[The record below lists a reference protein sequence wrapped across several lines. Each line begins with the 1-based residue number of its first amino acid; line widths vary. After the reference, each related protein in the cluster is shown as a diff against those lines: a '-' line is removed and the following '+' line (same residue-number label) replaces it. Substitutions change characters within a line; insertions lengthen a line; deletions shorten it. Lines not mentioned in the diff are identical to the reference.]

1 VSRAR
6 FLIGACTALVL
17 SSPTLLQAQTTPGDP
32 QESIGDQAPSAPV
45 GAGVEGSDIVVV
57 GTRASERSAQD
68 TKRESDQIVDSVVA
82 EDIGALPD
90 FNVAEA
96 LQRVPGIALDR
107 NEFTGEGSGVS
118 VRGLNQITTS
128 LAGRSI
134 FSGVGRS
141 LNLGEVPAG
150 LVGRVDVY
158 KSPQAD
164 QIEAGLGGTVD
175 VKLRSPADLKKFT
188 ASVTARG
195 IYRRLSD
202 ATNPSFSGL
211 IGNNWQVGE
220 GKLGILISGIYDRR
234 NFRTDRLAVD
244 AFADRRNLVDRSGD
258 GLTNNN
264 NPADSLYT
272 PTTLTTRYS
281 LGEFERWALGGR
293 LQYKKAGDYE
303 FYVDGIYNSY
313 TGTQDHSFIA
323 ARLNQ
328 TLYGARATLAN
339 GAFTVRPDNL
349 TFESGTF
356 RNVPFQ
362 VTSYI
367 QDEKNS
373 VWQGAAGFKIY
384 SGRLQV
390 AGDTSLLR
398 STKNEIRR
406 DLTVGGIVPSYFM
419 DLRPETPFY
428 DYQNF
433 DLLNPANYRP
443 DRIST
448 YNYPNEGEE
457 WATRLDVTAEL
468 DLPILQAL
476 QWGMRMTR
484 RTADRVGYDE
494 GVNIIGRTPNPAL
507 SGVLD
512 ATPDD
517 LFANRFDLT
526 DTVWL
531 RPTPGSVREFS
542 GLLQQFGV
550 PLNFN
555 PLEPLLAYS
564 FDESTR
570 AAYVMAKIRQ
580 EIGQMR
586 LTGNVG
592 VRYVRT
598 QQNADGFRTAPTTG
612 QFEPSQID
620 RTYSAVLPSVNL
632 ALRITPDLVV
642 RGAYSQVV
650 SKPSFLDLSP
660 TRTLDLDELRGSGGN
675 PALMPYEAD
684 QYDATVEYYFGRP
697 GFVYAGYFKKDIDG
711 YYQRTSLP
719 EVINGQTYLIEQ
731 LVNADAAKIDGFEF
745 GYQQQYDFLP
755 GPLKGL
761 GGRFSYTHINSN
773 RYNSSLQRDE
783 PLSGLSPNLYNATL
797 TYELGGFRA
806 RLAYN
811 WRESYPVNLNPGGA
825 LNLPQ
830 TRESF
835 GIWDASATYQLRPNV
850 ALFVDVANIT
860 NQRGTEIFTVA
871 ERPRSF
877 FLSDQTFGF
886 GIRANF

>member
-1 VSRAR
+1 MPAR
-6 FLIGACTALVL
+6 WLIGSVAMLAAAQASAQETVPEQTA
-17 SSPTLLQAQTTPGDP
+17 
-32 QESIGDQAPSAPV
+32 APADE
-45 GAGVEGSDIVVV
+45 AGVPAEVVVV
-57 GTRASERSAQD
+57 GTRASDRSAQD

-141 LNLGEVPAG
+141 LNLGEIPAG

-202 ATNPSFSGL
+202 SFNPSFSAL
-211 IGNNWQVGE
+211 VGNNWNVGD
-220 GKLGILISGIYDRR
+220 GKLGVLISGIYDRR

-244 AFADRRNLVDRSGD
+244 AFADRRNLVDRNGD
-258 GLTNNN
+258 GVATN
-264 NPADSLYT
+264 NPADSIYV

-293 LQYKKAGDYE
+293 LQYKVAGSYE

-313 TGTQDHSFIA
+313 RGTQDHSFIA

-328 TLYGARATLAN
+328 TLYGARAALQSY
-339 GAFTVRPDNL
+339 TVRPDNL

-362 VTSYI
+362 STTYI

-373 VWQGAAGFKIY
+373 VWQAAAGFKIHA
-384 SGRLQV
+384 GKLQA
-390 AGDTSLLR
+390 AGDISMLR
-398 STKNEIRR
+398 STKNEMRR
-406 DLTVGGIVPSYFM
+406 DLTTGGIAPNFFM
-419 DLRPETPFY
+419 DLRPDTPAY
-428 DYQNF
+428 DYQGI
-433 DLLNPANYRP
+433 DLLDPRAYRP

-457 WATRLDVTAEL
+457 RAARLDITANL
-468 DLPILQAL
+468 DLPVLQAL
-476 QWGMRMTR
+476 QWGVRYTS
-484 RTADRVGYDE
+484 RTADRVGFDE
-494 GVNIIGRTPNPAL
+494 GVGLTGRTPTTPLADTL
-507 SGVLD
+507 S

-517 LFANRFDLT
+517 LFANRFDLI
-526 DTVWL
+526 DTTWL
-531 RPTPGSVREFS
+531 RPDPAAVREFG
-542 GLLQQFGV
+542 GLLAAYGLPADF
-550 PLNFN
+550 PA
-555 PLEPLLAYS
+555 LEPLLAYS
-564 FDESTR
+564 FDEKTQ

-580 EIGQMR
+580 EIGSMR
-586 LTGNVG
+586 LTGNAG
-592 VRYVRT
+592 VRIVNTR
-598 QQNADGFRTAPTTG
+598 QNANGYRTAATTG
-612 QFEPSQID
+612 AFEPIDID
-620 RTYSAVLPSVNL
+620 RKYGAILPSINL

-642 RGAYSQVV
+642 RAAYSEVM

-660 TRTLDLDELRGSGGN
+660 TRTLDYDTFEGSGGN
-675 PALMPYEAD
+675 PELMPYQAN
-684 QYDATVEYYFGRP
+684 QYDAAIEYYFGRP
-697 GFVYAGYFKKDIDG
+697 GFVYLGYFRKDIDG
-711 YYQRTSLP
+711 YYQRVSRP
-719 EVINGQTYLIEQ
+719 ELIDGQIFQIEQ
-731 LVNADAAKIDGFEF
+731 LVNADAARVDGWEL

-755 GPLKGL
+755 GLLRGL

-773 RYNSSLQRDE
+773 RYNSTLRRNE

-811 WRESYPVNLNPGGA
+811 WRESYPINLNPGGA

-830 TRESF
+830 TRRSF
-835 GIWDASATYQLRPNV
+835 GIWDASATYQLRKNV

-860 NQRGTEIFTVA
+860 NQRGTEVFTVR

-877 FLSDQTFGF
+877 FLSDQTFGV

>member
-1 VSRAR
+1 MRATR
-6 FLIGACTALVL
+6 WLIGSAAMVAAA
-17 SSPTLLQAQTTPGDP
+17 QAGAQEAMP
-32 QESIGDQAPSAPV
+32 QQDEVPAAPSD
-45 GAGVEGSDIVVV
+45 GVAASPDIIVR
-57 GTRASERSAQD
+57 GTRASDRSAQD

-141 LNLGEVPAG
+141 LNLGEIPAG

-175 VKLRSPADLKKFT
+175 VKLRSPADLKKPT

-202 ATNPSFSGL
+202 SFNPSFSAMV
-211 IGNNWQVGE
+211 GNNWDVGG
-220 GKLGILISGIYDRR
+220 GKLGILVSGIYDRR

-244 AFADRRNLVDRSGD
+244 AFADRRNLIDRNGD
-258 GLTNNN
+258 GLATN
-264 NPADSLYT
+264 NPADSIYV

-281 LGEFERWALGGR
+281 LGEFERWAIGGR
-293 LQYKKAGDYE
+293 LQYKEAGKYE

-313 TGTQDHSFIA
+313 KGTQDHSFIA

-328 TLYGARATLAN
+328 TLYGARAALQS
-339 GAFTVRPDNL
+339 FTVRPDNL

-356 RNVPFQ
+356 SNVPFQ
-362 VTSYI
+362 STTYI
-367 QDEKNS
+367 QDEKNT
-373 VWQGAAGFKIY
+373 VWQAAAGFKLY
-384 SGRLQV
+384 AGRLQA
-390 AGDTSLLR
+390 AGDVSLLR
-398 STKNEIRR
+398 STKNEMRR
-406 DLTVGGIVPSYFM
+406 DFTTGGIAPNFLM
-419 DLRPETPFY
+419 DLRPETPFF
-428 DYQNF
+428 DYQGI
-433 DLLNPANYRP
+433 DLLDPAAYRP

-448 YNYPNEGEE
+448 SNYPNEGEE
-457 WATRLDVTAEL
+457 QAARLDITADL
-468 DLPILQAL
+468 DLPVLQAL
-476 QWGMRMTR
+476 QWGVRVTK
-484 RTADRVGYDE
+484 RTADRIGFDE
-494 GVNIIGRTPNPAL
+494 GINLIGRTPGSPL

-517 LFANRFDLT
+517 LFANRFDLI
-526 DTVWL
+526 DTEWL
-531 RPTPGSVREFS
+531 RPTPAAVREFG
-542 GLLQQFGV
+542 GLLQAYGIPADF
-550 PLNFN
+550 PA
-555 PLEPLLAYS
+555 LEPLLAYS

-580 EIGQMR
+580 EIGGMR
-586 LTGNVG
+586 LTGNAG
-592 VRYVRT
+592 VRLVRT
-598 QQNADGFRTAPTTG
+598 RQNANGFRTAPTTG
-612 QFEPSQID
+612 AFEPVDID
-620 RTYSAVLPSVNL
+620 RSYSAVLPSINL
-632 ALRITPDLVV
+632 ALRVTPDLVL
-642 RGAYSQVV
+642 RGSFSQVV
-650 SKPSFLDLSP
+650 SRPSFLDLSP
-660 TRTLDLDELRGSGGN
+660 TRSLDYDTLEGSGGN
-675 PALMPYEAD
+675 PELMPYSAD
-684 QYDATVEYYFGRP
+684 QYDAAVEWYFGRP
-697 GFVYAGYFKKDIDG
+697 GFVYLGYFRKDIDG
-711 YYQRTSLP
+711 YYQRVSLP
-719 EVINGQTYLIEQ
+719 EVIGGQTFLISQ
-731 LVNADAAKIDGFEF
+731 LVNADAAKVDGWEF

-755 GPLKGL
+755 GLLRGL
-761 GGRFSYTHINSN
+761 GGRFSFTHINSN

-797 TYELGGFRA
+797 TYELGAFRA

-811 WRESYPVNLNPGGA
+811 WRESYPINLNPGGA

-830 TRESF
+830 TRRSF
-835 GIWDASATYQLRPNV
+835 GIWDASATYQLRENV
-850 ALFVDVANIT
+850 ALFVDISNIT
-860 NQRGTEIFTVA
+860 NERGTEIFTVE

-877 FLSDQTFGF
+877 FLSDQTIGM

>member
-1 VSRAR
+1 MRATR
-6 FLIGACTALVL
+6 WLIGSAAMVAAAQAGAQDATPQQDEVPALPSDGVAA
-17 SSPTLLQAQTTPGDP
+17 SP
-32 QESIGDQAPSAPV
+32 
-45 GAGVEGSDIVVV
+45 DIIVR
-57 GTRASERSAQD
+57 GTRASDRSAQD

-141 LNLGEVPAG
+141 LNLGEIPAG

-175 VKLRSPADLKKFT
+175 VKLRSPADLKKPT

-202 ATNPSFSGL
+202 SFNPSFSAMV
-211 IGNNWQVGE
+211 GNNWDVGG

-244 AFADRRNLVDRSGD
+244 AFADRRNLIDRNGD
-258 GLTNNN
+258 GLATN
-264 NPADSLYT
+264 NPADSIYV

-293 LQYKKAGDYE
+293 LQYKEAGKYE

-313 TGTQDHSFIA
+313 KGTQDHSFIA

-328 TLYGARATLAN
+328 TLYGARAALQS
-339 GAFTVRPDNL
+339 FTVRPDNL

-356 RNVPFQ
+356 SNVPFQ
-362 VTSYI
+362 STTYI
-367 QDEKNS
+367 QDEKNT
-373 VWQGAAGFKIY
+373 VWQAAAGFKLY
-384 SGRLQV
+384 AGRLQA
-390 AGDTSLLR
+390 AGDVSLLR
-398 STKNEIRR
+398 STKNEMRR
-406 DLTVGGIVPSYFM
+406 DLTTGGIAPNFLM
-419 DLRPETPFY
+419 DLRPETPFF
-428 DYQNF
+428 DYQGI
-433 DLLNPANYRP
+433 DLLDPAAYRP

-448 YNYPNEGEE
+448 SNYPNEGEE
-457 WATRLDVTAEL
+457 QAARLDITADL
-468 DLPILQAL
+468 DLPVLQAL
-476 QWGMRMTR
+476 QWGVRVTK
-484 RTADRVGYDE
+484 RTADRIGFDE
-494 GVNIIGRTPNPAL
+494 GINLIGRTPGSPL

-517 LFANRFDLT
+517 LFANRFDLI
-526 DTVWL
+526 DTEWL
-531 RPTPGSVREFS
+531 RPTPAAVREFG
-542 GLLQQFGV
+542 GLLQAYGIPADF
-550 PLNFN
+550 PA
-555 PLEPLLAYS
+555 LEPLLAYS

-580 EIGQMR
+580 EIGGMR
-586 LTGNVG
+586 LTGNAG
-592 VRYVRT
+592 VRLVRT
-598 QQNADGFRTAPTTG
+598 RQNANGFRTAPTTG
-612 QFEPSQID
+612 AFEPVDID
-620 RTYSAVLPSVNL
+620 RSYSAVLPSINL
-632 ALRITPDLVV
+632 ALRVTPDLVL
-642 RGAYSQVV
+642 RGSFSQVV
-650 SKPSFLDLSP
+650 SRPSFLDLSP
-660 TRTLDLDELRGSGGN
+660 TRSLDYDTLEGSGGN
-675 PALMPYEAD
+675 PELMPYSAD
-684 QYDATVEYYFGRP
+684 QYDAAVEWYFGRP
-697 GFVYAGYFKKDIDG
+697 GFVYLGYFRKDIDG
-711 YYQRTSLP
+711 YYQRVSLP
-719 EVINGQTYLIEQ
+719 EVIGGQTFLISQ
-731 LVNADAAKIDGFEF
+731 LVNADAAKVDGWEF

-755 GPLKGL
+755 GLLRGL
-761 GGRFSYTHINSN
+761 GGRFSFTHINSN
-773 RYNSSLQRDE
+773 RYNSNLQRDE

-797 TYELGGFRA
+797 TYELGAFRA

-811 WRESYPVNLNPGGA
+811 WRESYPINLNPGGA

-830 TRESF
+830 TRRSF
-835 GIWDASATYQLRPNV
+835 GIWDASATYQLRENV
-850 ALFVDVANIT
+850 ALFVDISNIT
-860 NQRGTEIFTVA
+860 NERGTEIFTID

-877 FLSDQTFGF
+877 FLSDQTIGM

>member
-1 VSRAR
+1 MMMRWLV
-6 FLIGACTALVL
+6 GASAFVL
-17 SSPTLLQAQTTPGDP
+17 ASPAIAQIT
-32 QESIGDQAPSAPV
+32 APSS
-45 GAGVEGSDIVVV
+45 GVPQDELPTPADPTGVPADIVVL
-57 GTRASERSAQD
+57 GTRGSDRSAQD
-68 TKRESDQIVDSVVA
+68 TKRTSDQIVDSVVA

-175 VKLRSPADLKKFT
+175 VKLRSPADLKKLT
-188 ASVTARG
+188 ASLTARG

-202 ATNPSFSGL
+202 SVNPSFSGL
-211 IGNNWQVGE
+211 IGNNWNVGD
-220 GKLGILISGIYDRR
+220 GRLGILISGIYDRR
-234 NFRTDRLAVD
+234 DFRTDRLAID
-244 AFADRRNLVDRSGD
+244 PFADRRNLVDRSGD
-258 GLTNNN
+258 GRTNNN
-264 NPADSLYT
+264 NPADSIYV

-293 LQYKKAGDYE
+293 LQYKSDKGYE

-328 TLYGARATLAN
+328 TLYGARATLPSY
-339 GAFTVRPDNL
+339 TVRPDNL

-356 RNVPFQ
+356 ANVPFQ
-362 VTSYI
+362 STTYI

-373 VWQGAAGFKIY
+373 VWQGAAGFKIN

-398 STKNEIRR
+398 SKKDEIRR
-406 DLTVGGIVPSYFM
+406 DFTVGGIAPTFIM

-428 DYQNF
+428 DYQGI
-433 DLLNPANYRP
+433 DLLDPANYRP

-448 YNYPNEGEE
+448 YNYPNDGEE
-457 WATRLDVTAEL
+457 WATRLDVIADL
-468 DLPILQAL
+468 DLPILQAM
-476 QWGMRMTR
+476 QWGFRMTR
-484 RTADRVGYDE
+484 RTADRIGFDE
-494 GVNIIGRTPNPAL
+494 GINLIGRTPTTPLA
-507 SGVLD
+507 SVLD

-517 LFANRFDLT
+517 LFANSFDLT
-526 DTVWL
+526 DTVWT
-531 RPTPGSVREFS
+531 RVTPGNVREFR
-542 GLLQQFGV
+542 GLLQAYGIPADF
-550 PLNFN
+550 PA
-555 PLEPLLAYS
+555 LEPLLAYS

-598 QQNADGFRTAPTTG
+598 QQDADGFRTAPATG
-612 QFEPSQID
+612 AFEPVDIN
-620 RTYSAVLPSVNL
+620 RNYSAVLPSVNL

-642 RGAYSQVV
+642 RGAYSEVV

-660 TRTLDLDELRGSGGN
+660 TRTLDFDTLEGSGGN
-675 PALMPYEAD
+675 PQLRPYEAK

-697 GFVYAGYFKKDIDG
+697 GFVYVGYFKKDIDG
-711 YYQRTSLP
+711 YYQRVSLP
-719 EVINGQTYLIEQ
+719 EVIDGQTFRISQ
-731 LVNADAAKIDGFEF
+731 LVNADAAKVDGWEF

-755 GPLKGL
+755 GALRGL
-761 GGRFSYTHINSN
+761 GGRFSFTHINSN

-783 PLSGLSPNLYNATL
+783 PLSGLSPNTYNATL

-825 LNLPQ
+825 LSLPQ
-830 TRESF
+830 TRRSF
-835 GIWDASATYQLRPNV
+835 GIWDASATYQLRKNI
-850 ALFVDVANIT
+850 ALFLDIANIT
-860 NQRGTEIFTVA
+860 NQRGTEVFTVA

-886 GIRANF
+886 GVRANF

>member
-1 VSRAR
+1 MKPSYW
-6 FLIGACTALVL
+6 
-17 SSPTLLQAQTTPGDP
+17 LLGSFAAVVAPQVQAQQAEPVQETP
-32 QESIGDQAPSAPV
+32 E
-45 GAGVEGSDIVVV
+45 VEETPTDIVVV
-57 GTRASERSAQD
+57 GTRASDRSAQD

-141 LNLGEVPAG
+141 LNLGEIPAG

-202 ATNPSFSGL
+202 SYNPSFSAMVGD
-211 IGNNWQVGE
+211 NWNVGG
-220 GKLGILISGIYDRR
+220 GKLGVLISGLYDRR

-244 AFADRRNLVDRSGD
+244 AFADRRNLVDRNGD
-258 GLTNNN
+258 GVATN
-264 NPADSLYT
+264 NPADSIYV

-281 LGEFERWALGGR
+281 LGEFERWAVGGR
-293 LQYKKAGDYE
+293 IQYKAADQFE

-313 TGTQDHSFIA
+313 SGVQDHSFIA

-328 TLYGARATLAN
+328 TLYGARAGLDS
-339 GAFTVRPDNL
+339 FTVRPDNL
-349 TFESGTF
+349 TFESGVF

-373 VWQGAAGFKIY
+373 VWQGAAGFKFR
-384 SGRLQV
+384 SGIFQA
-390 AGDTSLLR
+390 AGDISMIR
-398 STKNEIRR
+398 SKKNEMRR
-406 DLTVGGIVPSYFM
+406 DLTVGGIAPNFVM

-428 DYQNF
+428 DYQGV
-433 DLLNPANYRP
+433 DLTNPAAYRP

-457 WATRLDVTAEL
+457 RAARLDITANLEW
-468 DLPILQAL
+468 PVLQAI
-476 QWGMRMTR
+476 QFGVRYTTR
-484 RTADRVGYDE
+484 SADRIGFDE
-494 GVNIIGRTPNPAL
+494 GVSLIGRTPTTPL
-507 SGVLD
+507 SDTLT

-517 LFANRFDLT
+517 LFAGKFDLV

-531 RPTPGSVREFS
+531 RPNPGAVREFS
-542 GLLQQFGV
+542 GLLAAYGLPADF
-550 PLNFN
+550 PA
-555 PLEPLLAYS
+555 LEPLLAYS
-564 FDESTR
+564 FDEKTQ
-570 AAYVMAKIRQ
+570 AAYVMGKIRQ
-580 EIGQMR
+580 EIGGMK
-586 LTGNVG
+586 LTGNAG
-592 VRYVRT
+592 VRFINTT
-598 QQNADGFRTAPTTG
+598 QDANGFRTGAATG
-612 QFEPSQID
+612 EFEPVDIN
-620 RTYSAVLPSVNL
+620 RKYSAVLPSVNL

-642 RGAYSQVV
+642 RAAYSQVM

-660 TRTLDLDELRGSGGN
+660 TRTLDLDTFEGSGGN
-675 PALMPYEAD
+675 PELMPYEAD
-684 QYDATVEYYFGRP
+684 QYDAAVEWYFGRP
-697 GFVYAGYFKKDIDG
+697 GFVYLGYFKKDIDG
-711 YYQRTSLP
+711 YYQRVSIP
-719 EVINGQTYLIEQ
+719 EVIGGQTYLIEQ
-731 LVNADAAKIDGFEF
+731 LVNADAAKVDGWEF

-755 GPLKGL
+755 GILRGF
-761 GGRFSYTHINSN
+761 GGRFSYTKINSN
-773 RYNSSLQRDE
+773 RYNSNLKRNE

-811 WRESYPVNLNPGGA
+811 WRESYPINLNPGGA

-830 TRESF
+830 TRNSF
-835 GIWDASATYQLRPNV
+835 GIWDASATYQLRKNV
-850 ALFVDVANIT
+850 ALFVDVSNIT
-860 NQRGTEIFTVA
+860 NQRGTEVFTVA
-871 ERPRSF
+871 ERPRAF
-877 FLSDQTFGF
+877 FLSDQTFGL

>member
-1 VSRAR
+1 MPTRW
-6 FLIGACTALVL
+6 LIGSVAMLAAAQASAQETEQEPVTAPEEVG
-17 SSPTLLQAQTTPGDP
+17 TPA
-32 QESIGDQAPSAPV
+32 EV
-45 GAGVEGSDIVVV
+45 VVV
-57 GTRASERSAQD
+57 GTRASDRSAQD

-141 LNLGEVPAG
+141 LNLGEIPAG

-202 ATNPSFSGL
+202 SFNPSFSAL
-211 IGNNWQVGE
+211 VGNNWKVGD
-220 GKLGILISGIYDRR
+220 GKLGVLISGIYDRR

-244 AFADRRNLVDRSGD
+244 AFADRRNLVDRNGD
-258 GLTNNN
+258 GVATN
-264 NPADSLYT
+264 NPADSIYV

-293 LQYKKAGDYE
+293 IQYKAAGSYE

-313 TGTQDHSFIA
+313 KGTQDHSFIA

-328 TLYGARATLAN
+328 TLYGARAALQSYT
-339 GAFTVRPDNL
+339 FRPDNL

-362 VTSYI
+362 STTYI
-367 QDEKNS
+367 QDEKNT
-373 VWQGAAGFKIY
+373 VWQAAAGFKIY
-384 SGRLQV
+384 AGKLQA
-390 AGDTSLLR
+390 AGDVSLLR
-398 STKNEIRR
+398 STKNEMRR
-406 DLTVGGIVPSYFM
+406 DLTTGGIAPNFFM
-419 DLRPETPFY
+419 DLRPDTPAY
-428 DYQNF
+428 DYQGV
-433 DLLNPANYRP
+433 DLLDPRAYRP

-457 WATRLDVTAEL
+457 RAARLDITANL
-468 DLPILQAL
+468 DLPVLQAL
-476 QWGMRMTR
+476 QWGVRYTR
-484 RTADRVGYDE
+484 RSADRIGFDE
-494 GVNIIGRTPNPAL
+494 GVSLIGRTPTTPLADTLN
-507 SGVLD
+507 

-517 LFANRFDLT
+517 LFANRFDLI
-526 DTVWL
+526 DTTWL
-531 RPTPGSVREFS
+531 RPGPAAVREFG
-542 GLLQQFGV
+542 GLLATYGLPADF
-550 PLNFN
+550 PA
-555 PLEPLLAYS
+555 LEPLLAYS
-564 FDESTR
+564 FDEKTQ

-580 EIGQMR
+580 EIGSMR
-586 LTGNVG
+586 LTGNAG
-592 VRYVRT
+592 VRIVNTR
-598 QQNADGFRTAPTTG
+598 QNANGYRTAPTTG
-612 QFEPSQID
+612 AFEPVDLD
-620 RTYSAVLPSVNL
+620 RKYSAVLPSINL

-642 RGAYSQVV
+642 RAAYSEVV

-660 TRTLDLDELRGSGGN
+660 TRTLDYDTFEGSGGN
-675 PALMPYEAD
+675 PELMPYQAN
-684 QYDATVEYYFGRP
+684 QYDAAVEYYFGRP
-697 GFVYAGYFKKDIDG
+697 GFVYLGYFRKDIDG
-711 YYQRTSLP
+711 YYQRVSRP
-719 EVINGQTYLIEQ
+719 EVIGGQIFQIEQ
-731 LVNADAAKIDGFEF
+731 LVNADAAKVDGWEL

-755 GPLKGL
+755 GPLRGL

-773 RYNSSLQRDE
+773 RYNSGLKRNE

-811 WRESYPVNLNPGGA
+811 WRESYPINLNPGGA

-830 TRESF
+830 TRQSF
-835 GIWDASATYQLRPNV
+835 GIWDASATYQLRENV

-860 NQRGTEIFTVA
+860 NQRGTEVFTVR

-877 FLSDQTFGF
+877 FLSDQTFGV

>member
-1 VSRAR
+1 MRVRW
-6 FLIGACTALVL
+6 LIAPA
-17 SSPTLLQAQTTPGDP
+17 TLIAAQAQAQQIPVDQEEVTAAPQDPGA
-32 QESIGDQAPSAPV
+32 AP
-45 GAGVEGSDIVVV
+45 DIVVV
-57 GTRASERSAQD
+57 GTRASDRSAQD

-141 LNLGEVPAG
+141 LNLGEIPAG

-202 ATNPSFSGL
+202 SFNPSFSAMA
-211 IGNNWQVGE
+211 GNNWHVGG
-220 GKLGILISGIYDRR
+220 GKLGVLVSGIYDRR

-244 AFADRRNLVDRSGD
+244 AFADRRNLVDRNGD
-258 GLTNNN
+258 GIATN
-264 NPADSLYT
+264 NPADSIYV

-293 LQYKKAGDYE
+293 IQYKAAGSYE
-303 FYVDGIYNSY
+303 LYVDGIYNSY
-313 TGTQDHSFIA
+313 KGTQDHSFIA

-328 TLYGARATLAN
+328 TLYGARAALQS
-339 GAFTVRPDNL
+339 FTVRPDNM

-362 VTSYI
+362 STTYI

-373 VWQGAAGFKIY
+373 VWQAAAGFKIY
-384 SGRLQV
+384 AGKLQ
-390 AGDTSLLR
+390 ATGDVSLLR
-398 STKNEIRR
+398 STKNEMRR
-406 DLTVGGIVPSYFM
+406 DLTTGGVAPNFSM
-419 DLRPETPFY
+419 DLRPDTPSY
-428 DYQNF
+428 DYQGV
-433 DLLNPANYRP
+433 DLLNPLAYRP

-457 WATRLDVTAEL
+457 RAARLDITANL
-468 DLPILQAL
+468 DLPVLQAL
-476 QWGMRMTR
+476 QWGVRYTR
-484 RTADRVGYDE
+484 RTADRIGFDE
-494 GVNIIGRTPNPAL
+494 GVGLTGRTPATPLADTL
-507 SGVLD
+507 S

-517 LFANRFDLT
+517 LFANRFDLI
-526 DTVWL
+526 DTTWL
-531 RPTPGSVREFS
+531 RPDPAVVREFG
-542 GLLQQFGV
+542 GLLAAYGLPADF
-550 PLNFN
+550 PA
-555 PLEPLLAYS
+555 LEPLLAYS
-564 FDESTR
+564 FKEKTQ

-580 EIGQMR
+580 EIGSMQ
-586 LTGNVG
+586 LTGNAG
-592 VRYVRT
+592 VRIINTRQDANGY
-598 QQNADGFRTAPTTG
+598 RTAPTTG
-612 QFEPSQID
+612 EFEPVDID
-620 RTYSAVLPSVNL
+620 RRYSAVLPSINL

-642 RGAYSQVV
+642 RAAYSEVM

-660 TRTLDLDELRGSGGN
+660 TRTLDYDTFEGSGGN
-675 PALMPYEAD
+675 PELMPYQAN
-684 QYDATVEYYFGRP
+684 QYDAAIEYYFGRP
-697 GFVYAGYFKKDIDG
+697 GFIYLGYFRKDIDG
-711 YYQRTSLP
+711 YYQRVSRP
-719 EVINGQTYLIEQ
+719 EVIDGQTFQIEQ
-731 LVNADAAKIDGFEF
+731 LVNADAARVDGWEL

-755 GPLKGL
+755 GLLRGL

-773 RYNSSLQRDE
+773 RYNSTLRRNE

-797 TYELGGFRA
+797 TYELGSFRA

-811 WRESYPVNLNPGGA
+811 WRESYPINLNPGGA

-830 TRESF
+830 TRRSF
-835 GIWDASATYQLRPNV
+835 GIWDASATWQLRKNV

-860 NQRGTEIFTVA
+860 NQRGTEVFTVR

-877 FLSDQTFGF
+877 FLSDQTFGV

>member
-1 VSRAR
+1 MKVSIW
-6 FLIGACTALVL
+6 LLCSTALI
-17 SSPTLLQAQTTPGDP
+17 TAT
-32 QESIGDQAPSAPV
+32 QAPAHAQLQSAQQ
-45 GAGVEGSDIVVV
+45 DIAQDNVSPPAASGEEIIVV

-141 LNLGEVPAG
+141 LNLGEIPAG

-175 VKLRSPADLKKFT
+175 VRLRSPADLKGPT
-188 ASVTARG
+188 ASATVRG

-202 ATNPSFSGL
+202 SVNPSVSGL
-211 IGNNWQVGE
+211 IGNNWSIGN
-220 GKLGILISGIYDRR
+220 GKLGVLVSGLYDRR

-244 AFADRRNLVDRSGD
+244 AFADRRNLVDRGGD

-264 NPADSLYT
+264 NPADSIYV

-281 LGEFERWALGGR
+281 LGEFERWAVGGR
-293 LQYKKAGDYE
+293 IQYKEPGIELYI
-303 FYVDGIYNSY
+303 DGIYNSY
-313 TGTQDHSFIA
+313 SGTQDHSFIA
-323 ARLNQ
+323 ARLNE
-328 TLYGARATLAN
+328 TRYGARAALQP
-339 GAFTVRPDNL
+339 GYTVRPDNL

-373 VWQGAAGFKIY
+373 VWQAAAGFKLRRGKMQAALDLSY
-384 SGRLQV
+384 
-390 AGDTSLLR
+390 LR
-398 STKNEIRR
+398 STKNEMRR
-406 DLTVGGIVPSYFM
+406 DFTVGGIAPLYLM

-428 DYQNF
+428 DYQGM
-433 DLLNPANYRP
+433 DLLGPAAYRP

-448 YNYPNEGEE
+448 YNYPNEGVEK
-457 WATRLDVTAEL
+457 AARLDITWDV
-468 DLPILQAL
+468 DLPIVQAL
-476 QWGMRMTR
+476 QWGVRFTS
-484 RTADRVGYDE
+484 RTADRIGFDE
-494 GVNIIGRTPNPAL
+494 GINLIGRTPSTPLADI
-507 SGVLD
+507 LD
-512 ATPDD
+512 PTPDD
-517 LFANRFDLT
+517 LFANRFELT

-531 RPTPGSVREFS
+531 RPAPASVREFS
-542 GLLQQFGV
+542 GLLQAYGIPADF
-550 PLNFN
+550 PAI
-555 PLEPLLAYS
+555 EPLLAYS

-570 AAYVMAKIRQ
+570 AAYVMAKVRQ
-580 EIGQMR
+580 EVAGMR

-592 VRYVRT
+592 VRFVATR
-598 QQNADGFRTAPTTG
+598 QDANGFRTAPATG
-612 QFEPSQID
+612 EFEPVDID
-620 RTYSAVLPSVNL
+620 RRYSAALPSVNL
-632 ALRITPDLVV
+632 ALRITPNLVI
-642 RGAYSQVV
+642 RAAYSQVM

-660 TRTLDLDELRGSGGN
+660 TRSLDYDENRGSGGN
-675 PALMPYEAD
+675 PNLMPYKAH
-684 QYDATVEYYFGRP
+684 QYDATVEWYFGRP
-697 GFVYAGYFKKDIDG
+697 GFVYLGYFKKDIDG
-711 YYQRTSLP
+711 YYQRVSLP
-719 EVINGQTYLIEQ
+719 EVIEGQTFLIEQ
-731 LVNADAAKIDGFEF
+731 LVNADQAKVDGWEF

-755 GPLKGL
+755 SLLGGL
-761 GGRFSYTHINSN
+761 GSRFSYTRINSN
-773 RYNSSLQRDE
+773 RYNSTLRRDE
-783 PLSGLSPNLYNATL
+783 PLSGLSPSTYNATL
-797 TYELGGFRA
+797 TYEMGGFRA

-830 TRESF
+830 TRRSF
-835 GIWDASATYQLRPNV
+835 GIWDASATYQLRENLSV
-850 ALFVDVANIT
+850 FVDVSNIT
-860 NQRGTEIFTVA
+860 NQRGTEVFTVP

-877 FLSDQTFGF
+877 FLSDQTFGI
-886 GIRANF
+886 GLRASF

>member
-1 VSRAR
+1 MPTRWLMGSVAMIAAAQASAQEASPEQEQVATPADEA
-6 FLIGACTALVL
+6 GA
-17 SSPTLLQAQTTPGDP
+17 SP
-32 QESIGDQAPSAPV
+32 
-45 GAGVEGSDIVVV
+45 DIVVV
-57 GTRASERSAQD
+57 GTRASDRSAQD

-202 ATNPSFSGL
+202 SFNPSFSAMV
-211 IGNNWQVGE
+211 GNNWNVGD
-220 GKLGILISGIYDRR
+220 GKLGVLISGIYDRR

-244 AFADRRNLVDRSGD
+244 AFADRRNLVDRDGD
-258 GLTNNN
+258 GRATN
-264 NPADSLYT
+264 NPADSIYV

-293 LQYKKAGDYE
+293 LQYKSPGYE

-313 TGTQDHSFIA
+313 KGTQDHSFIA

-328 TLYGARATLAN
+328 TLYGARAALQSY
-339 GAFTVRPDNL
+339 TVRPDNL

-362 VTSYI
+362 STTYI

-373 VWQGAAGFKIY
+373 VWQAAAGFKIH
-384 SGRLQV
+384 SGKLQ
-390 AGDTSLLR
+390 ATGDVSLLR
-398 STKNEIRR
+398 STKNEMRR
-406 DLTVGGIVPSYFM
+406 DLTTGGIAPTFLM
-419 DLRPETPFY
+419 DLRPDTPSY
-428 DYQNF
+428 DYQGV
-433 DLLNPANYRP
+433 DLLDPRAYRP

-457 WATRLDVTAEL
+457 RAARLDITANL
-468 DLPILQAL
+468 DLPVLQAV
-476 QWGMRMTR
+476 QWGVRYTR
-484 RTADRVGYDE
+484 RTADRIGFDE
-494 GVNIIGRTPNPAL
+494 GVSLTGRTPTTPLADTLN
-507 SGVLD
+507 

-517 LFANRFDLT
+517 LFANRFDLI
-526 DTVWL
+526 DTTWL
-531 RPTPGSVREFS
+531 RPNPAVVREFA
-542 GLLQQFGV
+542 GLVRAYGLPAGF
-550 PLNFN
+550 PA
-555 PLEPLLAYS
+555 LEPLLAYS
-564 FDESTR
+564 FDEKTQ
-570 AAYVMAKIRQ
+570 AAYAMARIRQ
-580 EIGQMR
+580 EIGSMR
-586 LTGNVG
+586 LTGNAG
-592 VRYVRT
+592 VRIVNTR
-598 QQNADGFRTAPTTG
+598 QNANGYRTAATTG
-612 QFEPSQID
+612 TFEPVDID
-620 RTYSAVLPSVNL
+620 RKYSAVLPSINL

-642 RGAYSQVV
+642 RAAYSEVM

-660 TRTLDLDELRGSGGN
+660 TRTLDYETFEGSGGN
-675 PALMPYEAD
+675 PELMPYQAN
-684 QYDATVEYYFGRP
+684 QYDAAIEYYFGRP
-697 GFVYAGYFKKDIDG
+697 GFVYLGYFRKDIDG
-711 YYQRTSLP
+711 YYQRVSRP
-719 EVINGQTYLIEQ
+719 EIIDGQTFQIEQ
-731 LVNADAAKIDGFEF
+731 LVNADAAKVDGWEV

-755 GPLKGL
+755 GALRGL
-761 GGRFSYTHINSN
+761 GGRFSYTRINSN
-773 RYNSSLQRDE
+773 RYNSTLRRNE

-811 WRESYPVNLNPGGA
+811 WRESYPINLNPGGA

-830 TRESF
+830 TRRSF
-835 GIWDASATYQLRPNV
+835 GIWDASATWQLRKNV
-850 ALFVDVANIT
+850 ALFVDISNIT
-860 NQRGTEIFTVA
+860 NQRGTEVFTVR

-877 FLSDQTFGF
+877 FLSDQTIGL